1 MKMLD
6 ALVPQTKEIER
17 YVPPA
22 WMQPFISNGMP
33 DGWFSSY
40 GKDPAEKISNS
51 FVDYAIHG
59 LMGNA
64 VIASIMRVRIAVFSE
79 ARFQWQQLR
88 GGRPGDL
95 FGNQDLSILERPWIG
110 GTTGD
115 LMARMLV
122 DADLA
127 GNSFWVEFADE
138 LVRLRPDWVE
148 IVLTPRWVD
157 RDGHL
162 TTENDPD
169 KRQLGWIK
177 LGYLY
182 YEGGVQSGVK
192 PAVFMPDEVVHFA
205 PNPDPLATFRGMSW
219 LTPVIREIQA
229 DTQAT
234 KHKLKFFE
242 NAASPNIAVKLA
254 TEDEEKFKAFV
265 ELMDAQHKG
274 TDNAYKTLYTGAG
287 ADVTVIGSDMRQMDF
302 KVTQGAGESRLAA
315 AGGVHPAIVGLS
327 EGLQGSSLNS
337 GNFGAARR
345 LVADATMRP
354 LWRNAAGSLEVLI
367 PPPPSSRLWVDTRD
381 VAFLREDAKDAAEI
395 IEIQARTITGLVR
408 EGFTADSAKAA
419 VIAQNMA
426 LLVHTE
432 LVSVQL
438 QRPGS
443 DLRNSEAVILFEMI
457 QKVITQVPNV
467 LSPDELRK
475 ILNEM
480 GAHLAGKVQPLPA
493 PPIVSPN
500 SKPAPTALPNGV
512 PARAAGI

>member
-1 MKMLD
+1 MKLLD
-6 ALVPQTKEIER
+6 ALVPKQQSTEIQR

-22 WMQPFISNGMP
+22 WMQPYISGGMP
-33 DGWFSSY
+33 DGWFTSY

-51 FVDYAIHG
+51 FIDYAIHG

-64 VIASIMRVRIAVFSE
+64 VIASIMRVRVAVFSE

-88 GGRPGDL
+88 KGRPGDMYGGTEL
-95 FGNQDLSILERPWIG
+95 ELVERPWVG

-115 LMARMLV
+115 LMARMLI

-127 GNSFWVEFADE
+127 GNSFWIEFAGE

-148 IVLTPRWVD
+148 IVFTPRWVD
-157 RDGHL
+157 RYGEPTAKD
-162 TTENDPD
+162 DPD

-182 YEGGVQSGVK
+182 YQGGVQAGVK
-192 PAVFMPDEVVHFA
+192 PAALLPDQVMHFA

-242 NAASPNIAVKLA
+242 NAATPNIAVKLA
-254 TEDEEKFKAFV
+254 TEDEEKFKTFV
-265 ELMDAQHKG
+265 ELMDSRHKG
-274 TDNAYKTLYTGAG
+274 VEHAYETLYTGAG
-287 ADVTVIGSDMRQMDF
+287 ADVTVIGADMRQLDF
-302 KVTQGAGESRLAA
+302 KITQGAGESRLAA

-327 EGLQGSSLNS
+327 EGLQGSSLNA

-354 LWRNAAGSLEVLI
+354 LWRNAAGSLEVLL
-367 PPPPSSRLWVDTRD
+367 PPEAGSRLWVDTRD

-395 IEIQARTITGLVR
+395 VEIQGRTITGLVR
-408 EGFTADSAKAA
+408 EGFTAASAVAA
-419 VIAQNMA
+419 VLAQNMT
-426 LLVHTE
+426 LLEHTDQ
-432 LVSVQL
+432 VSVQL

-443 DLRNSEAVILFEMI
+443 DLRNREAVVLFEMI
-457 QKVITQVPNV
+457 QKVITAVPNV
-467 LSPDELRK
+467 VSPEELRK
-475 ILNEM
+475 ILNEF
-480 GAHLAGKVQPLPA
+480 GANLVGSAPA
-493 PPIVSPN
+493 PPQL
-500 SKPAPTALPNGV
+500 AANGV
-512 PARAAGI
+512 PLGRS